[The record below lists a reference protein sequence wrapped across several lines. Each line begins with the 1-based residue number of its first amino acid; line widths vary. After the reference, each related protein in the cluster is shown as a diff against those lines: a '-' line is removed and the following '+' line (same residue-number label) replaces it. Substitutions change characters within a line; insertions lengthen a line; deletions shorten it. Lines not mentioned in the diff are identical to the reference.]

1 MPRAGQSAGPVWR
14 RDTTGTPK
22 SSGAPAPSDAFPNRR
37 LVPTSIFG
45 YAGTPSVNTGST
57 DHSPATTANRGVPV
71 PVIPQ
76 CQGSAAG
83 PVPGFSSGRRSLG
96 GPIPVPILVPIPE
109 LSTARM
115 PLHTRCRSRSRFWS
129 RSRGVP
135 GPSHPRWPRPGS
147 AARRARPMG
156 GGTAG
161 TRRAPPRSRH
171 PPRTGGVGGRC
182 NSSPHPGPQRPPMS
196 GAVSS
201 GQ

>member
-57 DHSPATTANRGVPV
+57 DHSPATTANRSVPV

-115 PLHTRCRSRSRFWS
+115 PLHARCRSRSRFWS

-147 AARRARPMG
+147 PPGARGQWGAAPPGHVAR
-156 GGTAG
+156 
-161 TRRAPPRSRH
+161 RRAPVTPRA
-171 PPRTGGVGGRC
+171 PAGWGGVAT
-182 NSSPHPGPQRPPMS
+182 PPPTPDRS
-196 GAVSS
+196 VR
-201 GQ
+201 Q